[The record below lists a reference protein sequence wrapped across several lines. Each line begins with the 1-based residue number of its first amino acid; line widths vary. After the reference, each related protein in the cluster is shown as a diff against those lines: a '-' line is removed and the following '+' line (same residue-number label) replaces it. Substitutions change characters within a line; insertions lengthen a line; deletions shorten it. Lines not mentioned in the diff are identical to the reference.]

1 MANLTHV
8 ELITPERVLFSG
20 EAEAVVLRAD
30 GADTTFLANHMDY
43 IGAVDI
49 CVLRLEGVQADGSL
63 PAVALRRTA
72 AAVSRT
78 PLGEVR
84 AAVHGG
90 FVKVADNEVT
100 IVAGV
105 AELAEEIDVERAERA
120 LQAAEGRLS
129 AGEAAEAA
137 AAAARA
143 RVRIE
148 AAVKLRADLSRL
160 SDRGSRRTLSGVS
173 FWDAPRLQDRTAE
186 HHLARHARS
195 LAGGRRHRAVRVRLA
210 LRPLLPDL
218 LRLRPGPAS
227 RAGSPSP
234 PSPRRRDAF
243 VSGLS

>member
-43 IGAVDI
+43 IGAVDV
-49 CVLRLEGVQADGSL
+49 CVLRLEGVKADGASGG
-63 PAVALRRTA
+63 PGTQ
-72 AAVSRT
+72 
-78 PLGEVR
+78 GEPDPVGELR

-120 LQAAEGRLS
+120 LQAAEGQLS
-129 AGEAAEAA
+129 AGEAVDAE

-148 AAVKLRADLSRL
+148 AAVRLKSDLSRL
-160 SDRGSRRTLSGVS
+160 SDRGSRSLS
-173 FWDAPRLQDRTAE
+173 
-186 HHLARHARS
+186 
-195 LAGGRRHRAVRVRLA
+195 
-210 LRPLLPDL
+210 
-218 LRLRPGPAS
+218 PA
-227 RAGSPSP
+227 
-234 PSPRRRDAF
+234 
-243 VSGLS
+243 